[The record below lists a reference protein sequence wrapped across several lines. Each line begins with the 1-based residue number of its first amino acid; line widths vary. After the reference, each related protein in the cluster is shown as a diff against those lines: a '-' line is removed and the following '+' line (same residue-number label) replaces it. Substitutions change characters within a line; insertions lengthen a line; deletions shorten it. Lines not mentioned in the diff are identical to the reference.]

1 MRLTTLLAGVMMT
14 LPSVAGATGGAGRV
28 TTAAPA
34 DMAAIPAGTH
44 QRLYGTERVSIGRF
58 ALDREEVTRADYLV
72 FVRANPEWRKNAVT
86 RQRANRGYLAD
97 WTKDLDA
104 GTQLQRPVTSVSWYA
119 ADAYCK
125 AQGKRLPSVDE
136 WEFAA
141 AASEATR
148 NAAGQ
153 PAFIKRLLGIYG
165 ARAVRSQQPAS
176 TGFRNIY
183 GVRGMH
189 DRAWEWTSDFK
200 PEADPHHDHAA
211 MKGHVHTMSCAS
223 SAIGAADPNNYPAF
237 MRYAVRAGLE
247 RRSTMSTLG
256 FRCAATLT

>member
-1 MRLTTLLAGVMMT
+1 MMRLTILVTGVM
-14 LPSVAGATGGAGRV
+14 LIVPSVAGATGGASRV
-28 TTAAPA
+28 MTKAPD
-34 DMAAIPAGTH
+34 DMATIPAGTH
-44 QRLYGTERVSIGRF
+44 QRLYGTERVRIGRF
-58 ALDREEVTRADYLV
+58 ALDREEVTRADFLA
-72 FVRANPEWRKNAVT
+72 FVRTHPEWRKSAVT
-86 RQRANRGYLAD
+86 RQKANRTYLAD
-97 WTKDLDA
+97 WKNDLDA
-104 GTQLQRPVTSVSWYA
+104 GSELQRPVTSVSWYA

-125 AQGKRLPSVDE
+125 AKGKRLPSVDE

-141 AASEATR
+141 AAS
-148 NAAGQ
+148 Q
-153 PAFIKRLLGIYG
+153 PEFFQRLIGIY
-165 ARAVRSQQPAS
+165 AKRAVNSLKPVS

-200 PEADPHHDHAA
+200 PEADPHHDHAS
-211 MKGHVHTMSCAS
+211 MTGHVHTMSCAS
-223 SAIGAADPNNYPAF
+223 SAIGVADPNNYPAF

>member
-1 MRLTTLLAGVMMT
+1 
-14 LPSVAGATGGAGRV
+14 RV
-28 TTAAPA
+28 
-34 DMAAIPAGTH
+34 DK
-44 QRLYGTERVSIGRF
+44 F
-58 ALDREEVTRADYLV
+58 ALDREEVTRADFLA
-72 FVRANPEWRKNAVT
+72 FVRINPDWRKSAVTRKNA
-86 RQRANRGYLAD
+86 NRSYLAD
-97 WTKDLDA
+97 WTGDLDA
-104 GTQLQRPVTSVSWYA
+104 GAELERPVTSVSWFA

-141 AASEATR
+141 AAGE
-148 NAAGQ
+148 
-153 PAFIKRLLGIYG
+153 PAFFKRLIGIY
-165 ARAVRSQQPAS
+165 AQRAVNSRKPVS
-176 TGFRNIY
+176 TGFRNSY
-183 GVRGMH
+183 GVRGLH

-223 SAIGAADPNNYPAF
+223 SAIGAANPDDYPAF
-237 MRYAVRAGLE
+237 MRYAVRAGLD

>member
-1 MRLTTLLAGVMMT
+1 MRLTTLLLGVTMA
-14 LPSVAGATGGAGRV
+14 LPSVAGATGGASRV
-28 TTAAPA
+28 MTKAPV
-34 DMAAIPAGTH
+34 DMATIPAGTH
-44 QRLYGTERVSIGRF
+44 RRLYGAEKVRIGRF
-58 ALDREEVTRADYLV
+58 ALDREEVSRADFLA
-72 FVRANPEWRKNAVT
+72 FVKSNPEWRKSAVT
-86 RQRANRGYLAD
+86 RQNANRSYLAD
-97 WTKDLDA
+97 WTSDLDA
-104 GTQLQRPVTSVSWYA
+104 GAELERPVTSVSWFA

-125 AQGKRLPSVDE
+125 AQGRRLPSVDE

-141 AASEATR
+141 AAGE
-148 NAAGQ
+148 
-153 PAFIKRLLGIYG
+153 PAFFNRLIRIY
-165 ARAVRSQQPAS
+165 AERAVSSRKPVS

-183 GVRGMH
+183 GVRGLH

-223 SAIGAADPNNYPAF
+223 SAIGAANPDNYPAF
-237 MRYAVRAGLE
+237 MRYAVRAGLD

>member
-1 MRLTTLLAGVMMT
+1 MLLTALML
-14 LPSVAGATGGAGRV
+14 SVTMAK
-28 TTAAPA
+28 APA
-34 DMAAIPAGTH
+34 DMATIPAGTH
-44 QRLYGTERVSIGRF
+44 QRLYGTERVSIERF
-58 ALDREEVTRADYLV
+58 ALDREEVTRADFLA
-72 FVRANPEWRKNAVT
+72 FVRANPEWRKSTVA
-86 RQRANRGYLAD
+86 RQKPTRGYLAD
-97 WTKDLDA
+97 WKNDLDA
-104 GTQLQRPVTSVSWYA
+104 GTALQIPVTSVSWYA

-141 AASEATR
+141 AAS
-148 NAAGQ
+148 Q
-153 PAFIKRLLGIYG
+153 PALFKRLIGIY
-165 ARAVRSQQPAS
+165 AERAVNSRKAVS
-176 TGFRNIY
+176 TGIRNIY
-183 GVRGMH
+183 GVRGLH

-200 PEADPHHDHAA
+200 PEADPHRDHAP

-223 SAIGAADPNNYPAF
+223 SATGAANPNDYPAF